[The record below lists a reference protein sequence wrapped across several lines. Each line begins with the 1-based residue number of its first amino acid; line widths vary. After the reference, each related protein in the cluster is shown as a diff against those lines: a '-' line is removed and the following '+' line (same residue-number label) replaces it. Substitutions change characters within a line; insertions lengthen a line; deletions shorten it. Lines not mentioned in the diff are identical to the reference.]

1 MNNLEKYKSYFDK
14 VEAVLSKFPKECRKN
29 YYKNKETL
37 NIELRESINLTLK
50 GNYNPKE
57 NKIILYDI
65 TALYHELFHMAFTD
79 RDKLDRELYK
89 KSDIYYESGL
99 AIK

>member
-14 VEAVLSKFPKECRKN
+14 VEAVLSKFPKECRQN

-37 NIELRESINLTLK
+37 KIELLEPINSSLK

-57 NKIILYDI
+57 NKKDYIS
-65 TALYHELFHMAFTD
+65 LFRLLTNKF
-79 RDKLDRELYK
+79 
-89 KSDIYYESGL
+89 
-99 AIK
+99 